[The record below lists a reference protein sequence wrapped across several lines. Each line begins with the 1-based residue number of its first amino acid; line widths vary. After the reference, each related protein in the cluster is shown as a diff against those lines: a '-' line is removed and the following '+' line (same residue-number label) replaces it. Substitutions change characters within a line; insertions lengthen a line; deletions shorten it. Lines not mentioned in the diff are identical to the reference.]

1 MQDTVRPY
9 DADNCIAELK
19 TNEAPNPEWWEPLN
33 MTVANDDYE
42 VVRWPSLHWAG
53 WFDIFLVG
61 QLIAFDGYKN
71 HAAPGNDN
79 DVKIFIDPL
88 GHCQA
93 AADEFPRH
101 TIAGRSALPLL
112 MSFELYKS
120 TQTGK
125 PFGNAT
131 DDFMKYVLAKRTIK
145 AIKAAAEAGGGRGCR
160 GSSAGEAGER
170 GGQRGHARS
179 DLPKLTML
187 LRSQVS
193 GRHQGRDVLRPRRQ
207 RGYSR
212 WQLLD
217 DARQVRSALA
227 AASINR

>member
-1 MQDTVRPY
+1 MISNINLNYLILYSR
-9 DADNCIAELK
+9 AEDK
-19 TNEAPNPEWWEPLN
+19 IYSIYESKSLN
-33 MTVANDDYE
+33 
-42 VVRWPSLHWAG
+42 
-53 WFDIFLVG
+53 
-61 QLIAFDGYKN
+61 
-71 HAAPGNDN
+71 
-79 DVKIFIDPL
+79 
-88 GHCQA
+88 
-93 AADEFPRH
+93 
-101 TIAGRSALPLL
+101 

-145 AIKAAAEAGGGRGCR
+145 AIKAAAEAGGGGGCR
-160 GSSAGEAGER
+160 GSSAGEVGER

-179 DLPKLTML
+179 DLSKLTML

-193 GRHQGRDVLRPRRQ
+193 GRHQGRDVLRPRSQ

-227 AASINR
+227 AASIKR